1 MIQRTLP
8 GMDVPTLSL
17 ADVAAQAG
25 LHIWQ
30 VEYLVR
36 RHSTMTAHTG
46 KRRHGG
52 PPVHRYTHSDALA
65 LQLAARLLRAG
76 MGKRSVRRLH
86 ASLRRIAAD
95 KLTRGRGAYLV
106 SDGMSAIAAESAHE
120 AMQMACGRWVVPLE
134 L

>member
-1 MIQRTLP
+1 
-8 GMDVPTLSL
+8 
-17 ADVAAQAG
+17 
-25 LHIWQ
+25 
-30 VEYLVR
+30 
-36 RHSTMTAHTG
+36 
-46 KRRHGG
+46 
-52 PPVHRYTHSDALA
+52 VHRYTHSDALA